1 MRICF
6 VDIETTAFDAEFG
19 RLLTVAV
26 KPLGGR
32 AEVYSVTKTDR
43 LDAEDFSVIEP
54 ALARINE
61 FDMIVTF
68 NGYYFDV
75 PFLNARGA
83 YYHLNPIR
91 ADIKHVDL
99 FFVMKRNFKLANKS
113 LEAACR
119 FFGIAGKTTLNPRIW
134 AKAHVWNK
142 DAMDYIVKH
151 NRADVVIL
159 ERLYNRIVPYLG
171 QIRSVRY

>member
-1 MRICF
+1 MRIAF

-19 RLLTVAV
+19 RLLTVAI

-32 AEVYSVTKTDR
+32 AEVFAITKKDR
-43 LDAEDFSVIEP
+43 LEAEDIGVIAP
-54 ALARINE
+54 ALDRIND

-83 YYHLNPIR
+83 YYGLSPIR

-119 FFGIAGKTTLNPRIW
+119 FFGITGKTSLNPKIW
-134 AKAHVWNK
+134 AKAHVWDK
-142 DAMDYIVKH
+142 DALDYIIRH
-151 NRADVVIL
+151 NRNDVVIL
-159 ERLYNRIVPYLG
+159 ERLYKRVVPYLG